1 MERYYIWTIHGLQ
14 LKVENTRL
22 QLIHS
27 MLEGIYH
34 TNISAK
40 IFDPL
45 TIQ

>member
-22 QLIHS
+22 HLIYS

-40 IFDPL
+40 IF
-45 TIQ
+45 